1 MFALPAGLTAQGFI
15 LRPEAEADIP
25 FLQRLFISTRWEEV
39 APIVDWTDEQ
49 KRLFLE
55 AQFRA
60 QRHHYLTYY
69 PDCERDVLESEGRP
83 CGRLYLDRRASTLA
97 IVDISLLP
105 EWRGRG
111 IGTALLNG
119 VFAEAREVQKSVAI
133 QVEKFN
139 PALRLYQR
147 LGFVPDADLGVYL
160 SMIWRPKQVEEPRR
174 DQAS

>member
-1 MFALPAGLTAQGFI
+1 VFALPAGLIARGLS

-25 FLQRLFISTRWEEV
+25 FLERLFISTRWEEV
-39 APIVDWTDEQ
+39 APIIDWTDEQ
-49 KRLFLE
+49 KRFFLE
-55 AQFRA
+55 GQFRA

-69 PDCERDVLESEGRP
+69 PDCERDVLESEGKP
-83 CGRLYLDRRASTLA
+83 CGRLYLDRRAGTLA

-111 IGTALLNG
+111 VGTEMLKG
-119 VFAEAREVQKSVAI
+119 IFAEASAADKSVAI

-147 LGFVPDADLGVYL
+147 LGFVPDEDLGVYL
-160 SMIWRPKQVEEPRR
+160 SMVWRAKTGGR
-174 DQAS
+174 AG